1 MHLFFLKMMGQKGAI
16 WMANRNKRQNK
27 ISSIFEDL
35 KLVAQHLV
43 KVPPW
48 SPLFSI
54 IGPRSSWHPNKH
66 SEFNLAQWG
75 EFKLAQGTHSPEWAR
90 TIENITQALALMF
103 IPRVFP
109 FRGAPS
115 SYPFDGDPSVL
126 SDEGENVFGNEK
138 WFFVNGI
145 ATDPTML
152 QMNGAYLYELFGR
165 PIELI
170 NNPTDGVF
178 VDLIE
183 SVFGRTFD
191 FTSTPALYTKVRVEN
206 ALASDAYDRVVLLA
220 HSQGAIVASN
230 VVRDLVQAYQQH
242 GRKSDLEKLEVYTFG
257 SAADEIDAD
266 TELSRKCNRLVP
278 YIEHY
283 ANTGDV
289 IAQIG
294 VLQKNNPANQKEMDG
309 RIYTVDQSG
318 HLFNAHYLSNI
329 AQKRYVNKTIETA
342 SRLYDYL
349 GGNIPNSKSYNATSL
364 GDLD

>member
-1 MHLFFLKMMGQKGAI
+1 
-16 WMANRNKRQNK
+16 MAGESIRRNK
-27 ISSIFEDL
+27 ISGTLQDL
-35 KLVAQHLV
+35 KLVARHLV
-43 KVPPW
+43 KIPPW
-48 SPLFSI
+48 APLFSI
-54 IGPRSSWHPNKH
+54 VGPRSSWHPNKH

-75 EFKLAQGTHSPEWAR
+75 EYKLAQGAHSPEWTR

-109 FRGAPS
+109 FRGAPC
-115 SYPFDGDPSVL
+115 SYPFDGDPSDV
-126 SDEGENVFGNEK
+126 SEEKENVFANEK

-152 QMNGAYLYELFGR
+152 QMNGAYLHELFGR

-170 NNPTDGVF
+170 NNPTDGVL

-191 FTSTPALYTKVRVEN
+191 FSSTPALYTKTRVDN
-206 ALASDAYDRVVLLA
+206 ALASDEYDRVVLLA

-230 VVRDLVQAYQQH
+230 VVRDLVQEYQNN
-242 GRKSDLEKLEVYTFG
+242 GRRLDLEKLEVYTFG

-266 TELSRKCNRLVP
+266 GELSRQNDRLVP

-289 IAQIG
+289 IAQLG
-294 VLQKNNPANQKEMDG
+294 VLQKINPANRKEMDG
-309 RIYTVDQSG
+309 RIYTVDKPG
-318 HLFNAHYLSNI
+318 HLFNAHYLSDI
-329 AQKRYVNKTIETA
+329 AQKRYVHPALPME
-342 SRLYDYL
+342 SRLYGYL
-349 GGNIPNSKSYNATSL
+349 EGNIPNDKSYNSISHS
-364 GDLD
+364 DLD